1 MTDTENS
8 TTRPVGQYLGQVKWF
23 NNRRGYG
30 FLKIVS
36 GDRTDEDIFVHQSYV
51 MPLTSEYRA
60 LYEGEYV
67 SFNVKEA
74 TENERSQAID
84 VTGVNGGPLM
94 CDKPRNSGFTR
105 VGGTGTG
112 TGGRGRG
119 RGGRGRGSR
128 TVTQES

>member
-1 MTDTENS
+1 MTDTDNA
-8 TTRPVGQYLGQVKWF
+8 TPRPVGQYLGQVKWF

-105 VGGTGTG
+105 VGG
-112 TGGRGRG
+112 GRGRGGG
-119 RGGRGRGSR
+119 RGGRGRGARSA
-128 TVTQES
+128 TQES

>member
-1 MTDTENS
+1 MTDTDNA
-8 TTRPVGQYLGQVKWF
+8 TPRPVGQYLGQVKWF

-105 VGGTGTG
+105 VGG
-112 TGGRGRG
+112 GRGRG
-119 RGGRGRGSR
+119 RGGRGRGARSA
-128 TVTQES
+128 TQES